1 MASPQHDLLRILVFL
16 LYVPSLFVAFW
27 KLIPRL
33 SPFAR
38 TLALALLAAQII
50 IVALAL
56 QLQSQD
62 SVLAKLV
69 DVTRERN
76 PAAGLAGLQLALV
89 AGYALL
95 NAGLARSL
103 PNWQRLYFLCL
114 GAVFFYLSWDELS
127 VLHEGIPYWA
137 IYYTVGGAAIVAMTL
152 IVFWRSPRRG
162 RNWGACFLV
171 GLAISALGA
180 IVLEHLRF
188 PPTCRSLR
196 LYYIDKCLLKYIE
209 EPMEFLG
216 MWLALVAMLGLLSEL
231 APPPKRRLRLLLYGL
246 PILALLAIV
255 NFGDP
260 DLRSVERS
268 IGAVLT
274 DLRFETGARVY
285 GYQTEVTPSAE
296 LIETTLWLSAPPF
309 GYDGLGYSI
318 HLFDPAQGMALAG
331 KDEFVTVEAGSAL
344 GQFYL
349 PIFRQTLQLSLP
361 PQARANRTYWVL
373 LRLWRE
379 QDGSFVGQNV
389 LGSDR
394 RRLSDTQVV
403 LDELVIPAD
412 PVNLPPAPLA
422 RFENGSALYSAE
434 LPEKASAGDTL
445 TLAMTWHAEADGSQD
460 YTQFLHFVH
469 DETGELWAFDQPPL
483 GARLPPRLWYS
494 GLADTET
501 WVIPLPA
508 ELAPGRYLA
517 WTGLYRA
524 SDLERLGAA
533 DADGAPYPDAR
544 APLGAIV
551 IESA

>member
-16 LYVPSLFVAFW
+16 FYVAALPIAFW
-27 KLIPRL
+27 KLLPRL

-38 TLALALLAAQII
+38 ALALALLAAQII

-114 GAVFFYLSWDELS
+114 GAVFLYLSWDELF

-137 IYYTVGGAAIVAMTL
+137 LYYTGAGAAIVAMTL
-152 IVFWRSPRRG
+152 IVFWRFPRRA
-162 RNWGACFLV
+162 RIWGACFLA
-171 GLAISALGA
+171 GLAVSALGA

-188 PPTCRSLR
+188 PPTCRSLG

-216 MWLALVAMLGLLSEL
+216 IWLALVAMLGLLSEL
-231 APPPKRRLRLLLYGL
+231 APPPKRPLRLLVYGL
-246 PILALLAIV
+246 PILTLLAVV

-260 DLRSVERS
+260 DLRHQMRKA
-268 IGAVLT
+268 GAVLT
-274 DLRFETGARVY
+274 DLRFETEARVY
-285 GYQTEVTPSAE
+285 GYQTEVMPSAD

-318 HLFDPAQGMALAG
+318 HLFDPAQGLALAG
-331 KDEFVTVEAGSAL
+331 KDEFVTIEGGSTL
-344 GQFYL
+344 GPFYL
-349 PIFRQTLQLSLP
+349 PIFRQTLQLNLP
-361 PQARANRTYWVL
+361 PEARANRAYWIV

-379 QDGSFVGQNV
+379 QDGTFVGQKI
-389 LGSDR
+389 LASDR
-394 RRLSDTQVV
+394 HSLNDTQVV

-412 PVNLPPAPLA
+412 PVAVPAAPRA
-422 RFENGSALYSAE
+422 RFENGIAFYAAD
-434 LPEKASAGDTL
+434 LPEKASAGESL
-445 TLAMTWHAEADGSQD
+445 SHAMTWRADAGGSQD

-483 GARLPPRLWYS
+483 GARLPTRLWYS

-501 WVIPLPA
+501 WAIPLPA
-508 ELAPGRYLA
+508 ALAPGRYQV

-524 SDLERLGAA
+524 GDLARLGAKN
-533 DADGAPYPDAR
+533 ADGAPYPDAR
-544 APLGAIV
+544 VPLGAIV
-551 IESA
+551 IAPA